1 MYRDCVKMTYSL
13 VCNIYNSEVNCKT
26 NSSRLIVLCLMLL
39 LVLVLLFLLLLFLKC
54 KIVVSCVVTFK
65 FDFFTSKFES
75 QPLSYMYLYSV
86 SKDSL
91 EKNHLK

>member
-1 MYRDCVKMTYSL
+1 
-13 VCNIYNSEVNCKT
+13 
-26 NSSRLIVLCLMLL
+26 MLL

-75 QPLSYMYLYSV
+75 QPFKLSYAHCKRQL
-86 SKDSL
+86 
-91 EKNHLK
+91 N